1 MNKKKS
7 RTTLKDN
14 LTAYLFVGP
23 FVVLAAVFMI
33 YPILKGFVS
42 SLYNTKWA
50 GDVFV
55 GLQNYVTIF
64 TKDIYVLSIR
74 NSLLFVVTVVP
85 LLVIFGLWIAGSV
98 FDKIPRYVSFVRICL
113 YIPVIASMVVMSI
126 IWRYILDSQT
136 GLVKYFSMLMGTENV
151 DLLASR
157 KWALI
162 LVIFILFTMN
172 IGQSVLLYIADMIG
186 IPKELIEASVIDGAS
201 RWGMFRHILIPL
213 TKPTTVFVFIT
224 QTSAVLKVF
233 IVIQLLTKGGPN
245 YGTTSMMYLLYQE
258 AFERSNTGV
267 ACAMGVLMFLISL
280 VLILIRSAVDRK
292 GKEYDRP

>member
-1 MNKKKS
+1 MNKKKLR
-7 RTTLKDN
+7 RTLAENLK
-14 LTAYLFVGP
+14 AYLFVGP
-23 FVVLAAVFMI
+23 FVALAGAFMV
-33 YPILKGFVS
+33 YPIVSGFVT

-55 GLQNYVTIF
+55 GLKNYIDIF
-64 TKDIYVLSIR
+64 TKDVYLLAIR
-74 NSLLFVVTVVP
+74 NSLLFVITVVP
-85 LLVIFGLWIAGSV
+85 LLIVIGIWIAGSV

-136 GLVKYFSMLMGTENV
+136 GLVKYFSMLMGTESVN
-151 DLLASR
+151 LLASQ

-186 IPKELIEASVIDGAS
+186 IPKELLEAATIDGAS
-201 RWGMFRHILIPL
+201 RWDLFRHILIPL
-213 TKPTTVFVFIT
+213 TKPTTIFVFIT

-258 AFERSNTGV
+258 AFENSNTGV
-267 ACAMGVLMFLISL
+267 ACALGVLMFLISL
-280 VLILIRSAVDRK
+280 VLIMIRFVVDRK
-292 GKEYDRP
+292 GKE

>member
-1 MNKKKS
+1 MNKKKLR
-7 RTTLKDN
+7 RTLAENLK
-14 LTAYLFVGP
+14 AYLFVGP
-23 FVVLAAVFMI
+23 FVALAGAFMV
-33 YPILKGFVS
+33 YPIVSGFVT

-55 GLQNYVTIF
+55 GLKNYIDIF
-64 TKDIYVLSIR
+64 TKDVYLLSIR
-74 NSLLFVVTVVP
+74 NSLLFVITVVP
-85 LLVIFGLWIAGSV
+85 LLIVIGIWIAGSV

-136 GLVKYFSMLMGTENV
+136 GLVKYFSMLMGTESVN
-151 DLLASR
+151 LLASQ

-186 IPKELIEASVIDGAS
+186 IPKELLEAATIDGAS
-201 RWGMFRHILIPL
+201 RWDLFRHILIPL
-213 TKPTTVFVFIT
+213 TKPTTIFVFIT

-258 AFERSNTGV
+258 AFENSNTGA
-267 ACAMGVLMFLISL
+267 ACALGVLMFLISL
-280 VLILIRSAVDRK
+280 VLIMIRFVVDRK
-292 GKEYDRP
+292 GKE

>member
-1 MNKKKS
+1 MNKKKLR
-7 RTTLKDN
+7 RTLAENLK
-14 LTAYLFVGP
+14 AYLFVGP
-23 FVVLAAVFMI
+23 FVALASAFMV
-33 YPILKGFVS
+33 YPIVSGFVT

-55 GLQNYVTIF
+55 GLKNYIDIF
-64 TKDIYVLSIR
+64 TKDVYLLSIR
-74 NSLLFVVTVVP
+74 NSLLFVITVVP
-85 LLVIFGLWIAGSV
+85 LLIVIGIWIAGSV

-136 GLVKYFSMLMGTENV
+136 GLVKYFSMLMGTESVN
-151 DLLASR
+151 LLASQ

-186 IPKELIEASVIDGAS
+186 IPKELLEAATIDGAS
-201 RWGMFRHILIPL
+201 RWDLFRHILIPL
-213 TKPTTVFVFIT
+213 TKPTTIFVFIT

-258 AFERSNTGV
+258 AFENSNTGA
-267 ACAMGVLMFLISL
+267 ACALGVLMFLISL
-280 VLILIRSAVDRK
+280 VLIMIRFVVDRK
-292 GKEYDRP
+292 GKE

>member
-1 MNKKKS
+1 MNKKKLR
-7 RTTLKDN
+7 RTLAENLK
-14 LTAYLFVGP
+14 AYLFVGP
-23 FVVLAAVFMI
+23 FVALAGAFMV
-33 YPILKGFVS
+33 YPIVSGFVT

-55 GLQNYVTIF
+55 GLKNYIDIF
-64 TKDIYVLSIR
+64 TKDVYLLSIR
-74 NSLLFVVTVVP
+74 NSLLFVITVVP
-85 LLVIFGLWIAGSV
+85 LLIVIGIWIAGSV

-113 YIPVIASMVVMSI
+113 YISVIASMVVMSI

-136 GLVKYFSMLMGTENV
+136 GLVKYFSMLMGTESVN
-151 DLLASR
+151 LLASQ

-186 IPKELIEASVIDGAS
+186 IPKELLEAATIDGAS
-201 RWGMFRHILIPL
+201 RWDLFRHILIPL
-213 TKPTTVFVFIT
+213 TKPTTIFVFIT

-258 AFERSNTGV
+258 AFENSNTGA
-267 ACAMGVLMFLISL
+267 ACALGVLMFLISL
-280 VLILIRSAVDRK
+280 VLIMIRFVVDRK
-292 GKEYDRP
+292 GKE